1 MRIVMI
7 SAFVAAS
14 IVIPPSIPI
23 AHADPQE
30 CRDATDQYKKT
41 IDDVSQALKR
51 YTSCVAD
58 SKGHDDCSAQFRR
71 LRSAQDDFKSAVSIY
86 QRDCK

>member
-14 IVIPPSIPI
+14 VLIPPSIPI
-23 AHADPQE
+23 AHADAE
-30 CRDATDQYKKT
+30 DCRDAADQYQRT
-41 IDDVSQALKR
+41 VDDISQALTR
-51 YTSCVAD
+51 YASCVAD

-71 LRSAQDDFKSAVSIY
+71 LRSAQDAFKSAVSIY